1 MDFNTNLLGQ
11 LFIFGFKGFSPPRE
25 LIQIIQKWNLG
36 GVILFSEN
44 IESSNQI
51 KELVLS
57 IKSYSQIP
65 PFIMID
71 QEGGLHNR
79 INRDFPL
86 FPSNKHY
93 ADRNDSEGLYEAYR
107 TTARALAESGI
118 NVNLTPVVDVLTNPE
133 NKVIGE
139 RAFGDDPDKVSL
151 FSRLAIDAIH
161 AEGILA
167 CAKHFPGI
175 GDIDVDPHQEM
186 PHTTNSKRRFERIDF
201 PPFQAAIESG
211 VDFIMTTHVK
221 CLNLDSEKPASLS
234 STICTRMLKIDLGYD
249 GLVITDDM
257 GMGAIKENFDI
268 LDACE
273 KAFLAGNDL
282 ILLCHEYEKQAE
294 ILERFSKLLR
304 DDQIKKDRF
313 SNTGDKIIMKKKK
326 SLMR

>member
-11 LFIFGFKGFSPPRE
+11 LFIFGFKGFSPPPE

-57 IKSYSQIP
+57 IKSCSEIP

-79 INRDFPL
+79 ITRDFPL

-93 ADRNDSEGLYEAYR
+93 GDRDDSKGLYEAYR

-139 RAFGDDPDKVSL
+139 RAFGDDPDKVSS
-151 FSRLAIDAIH
+151 FSKVAIDAIH
-161 AEGILA
+161 AEGVLA

-175 GDIDVDPHQEM
+175 GDIDVDPHQQM
-186 PHTTNSKRRFERIDF
+186 PHTANPKKRFEEIDL
-201 PPFQAAIESG
+201 PPFKAAIESG
-211 VDFIMTTHVK
+211 VDLIMTTHVN
-221 CLNLDSEKPASLS
+221 CQSLDSKNPASLS
-234 STICTRMLKIDLGYD
+234 STICTEILKMDLRYD

-304 DDQIKKDRF
+304 NGQIEKNRF
-313 SNTGDKIIMKKKK
+313 SSTVDKIIIKKKK

>member
-1 MDFNTNLLGQ
+1 MDFDTNLLGQ
-11 LFIFGFKGFSPPRE
+11 LFIFGFKGFSPPPE
-25 LIQIIQKWNLG
+25 LIQAIQKWNLG

-44 IESSNQI
+44 IESSSQI

-57 IKSYSQIP
+57 IKSHSEIP
-65 PFIMID
+65 PFVMID

-79 INRDFPL
+79 ITKDFPL

-93 ADRNDSEGLYEAYR
+93 GDRNDSKGLYEAYR
-107 TTARALAESGI
+107 TTAHALAESGI
-118 NVNLTPVVDVLTNPE
+118 NVNLAPVVDVLTNRE

-151 FSRLAIDAIH
+151 FSRLAIDAAH

-175 GDIDVDPHQEM
+175 GDIDVDPHQKM
-186 PHTTNSKRRFERIDF
+186 PHTTNSKKRFEEIDF

-211 VDFIMTTHVK
+211 VDFIMTTHVN
-221 CLNLDSEKPASLS
+221 CLNLDSKNPASLS
-234 STICTRMLKIDLGYD
+234 STICTQILRMDLGYD

-257 GMGAIKENFDI
+257 GMGAIKEDFDI

-273 KAFLAGNDL
+273 KAFLAGNNL

-294 ILERFSKLLR
+294 ILERFSKLLT
-304 DDQIKKDRF
+304 DKETMNGRF
-313 SNTGDKIIMKKKK
+313 SSTLDKIILKKKK
-326 SLMR
+326 NLMR

>member
-11 LFIFGFKGFSPPRE
+11 LFIYGFKGLSPPPE

-44 IESSNQI
+44 IESSNQM
-51 KELVLS
+51 KELILS
-57 IKSYSQIP
+57 IKSYSEIP
-65 PFIMID
+65 PFFMID

-79 INRDFPL
+79 ITRDFPL
-86 FPSNKHY
+86 FPSSKHY
-93 ADRNDSEGLYEAYR
+93 GDQNDSKGLYEAYR
-107 TTARALAESGI
+107 TTAHALAESGI
-118 NVNLTPVVDVLTNPE
+118 NVNLAPVVDVLTNPE

-151 FSRLAIDAIH
+151 FSRLAIDALH
-161 AEGILA
+161 AEGVLA

-175 GDIDVDPHQEM
+175 GDIDVDPHQQM
-186 PHTTNSKRRFERIDF
+186 PHTANPKNRFEEIDF
-201 PPFQAAIESG
+201 PPFRAAIESG
-211 VDFIMTTHVK
+211 VDFIMTTHVN
-221 CLNLDSEKPASLS
+221 CQSLDSKNPACLS
-234 STICTRMLKIDLGYD
+234 PTICTQMLKMDLRYD
-249 GLVITDDM
+249 GLVITDDV
-257 GMGAIKENFDI
+257 GMGAIKQNFDI

-282 ILLCHEYEKQAE
+282 ILLCHEYEKQVD

-304 DDQIKKDRF
+304 DERVEKDGF
-313 SNTGDKIIMKKKK
+313 SNAVDKIIMKKKK